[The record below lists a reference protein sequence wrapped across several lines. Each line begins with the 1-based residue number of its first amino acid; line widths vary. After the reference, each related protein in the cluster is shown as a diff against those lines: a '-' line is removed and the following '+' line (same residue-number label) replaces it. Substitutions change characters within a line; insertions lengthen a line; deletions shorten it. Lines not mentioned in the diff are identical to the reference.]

1 MYLYR
6 REFVEVYTNLKEKLH
21 EEESYNKKY
30 EEILNYITQI
40 INEKDTEN
48 NELYYEKV
56 KSYNEEIKVYI
67 I

>member
-40 INEKDTEN
+40 INEKDAEN
-48 NELYYEKV
+48 NELYFEKV